1 MTNPQPLPE
10 QMLYA
15 DIQKAIG
22 YAMAE
27 YGVGSMTVY
36 GVVSQVKRELS
47 LSRDDF
53 IDACF
58 AMADESDDE

>member
-1 MTNPQPLPE
+1 
-10 QMLYA
+10 MLYA